1 MTILL
6 VQTFL
11 LLLGAFLLG
20 ASLACLVRRGF
31 AGRQPEPV
39 VPAASAGLAAA
50 PAVHAGDADRFGRA
64 LTGGHGVAAPAEPAT
79 GPVVEVQ
86 PRPPVR
92 VSPLIEP
99 VEAPPAPVAA
109 EPAPEPEPLPT
120 PEPQLE
126 AAPAPSPEPA
136 PEPQRAEQSYTQIAV
151 AAAAGAAAIAAA
163 RGLDAPETRD
173 DRDTQDATA
182 DAASESS
189 YDDGRSYTEI
199 ATGIAAGG
207 LAVAAAGG
215 TEPESE
221 PEEAA
226 DDEADAGEAAAD
238 DTPVEEEPSAEAD
251 ALAEAEADVAD
262 QEPATE
268 ASSVSSRFGTPIAD
282 AIVPLAA
289 SEETG
294 DDLTRIH
301 SIDAALRARLNR
313 LGVTRF
319 SEIGA
324 WSASDLT
331 HFSQSL
337 GVVPGRI
344 EQENWVGQAQ
354 VLASGGVT
362 DYPRWRG
369 PELMPRAALPADGE
383 RLHRIIGIDPD
394 SEAIL
399 RANGVTGLLD
409 VAAWTEEDVSWYER
423 ILGTPG
429 RIGRENWVEQARFL
443 TRGSGIASAI
453 ESVSAPIAGA
463 AAAAAAGVAAV
474 AVASEEEDTE
484 PAAREEAEPE
494 VADGE
499 AAEPE
504 PAELEAAELETVEPE
519 TEVSDADASS
529 SEPGQPFPGPRS
541 EAVAGLR
548 SVRSEAFKGS
558 GSGFGGPVT
567 GEVDDLKRIRGIGV
581 LIEKKLHSLGVISY
595 EQVANWTGE
604 DVDRISQLLDFK
616 GRIER
621 ENWIEQA
628 RILASGG
635 QTEFSRR
642 VDRGEA

>member
-31 AGRQPEPV
+31 AGRQPEPAI
-39 VPAASAGLAAA
+39 PAASPGFTATPATQ

-64 LTGGHGVAAPAEPAT
+64 LTGGHGAATASFQPAT

-99 VEAPPAPVAA
+99 VDVAPASEPEPAPAPI
-109 EPAPEPEPLPT
+109 PAPEPQPERQ
-120 PEPQLE
+120 PEPQPE
-126 AAPAPSPEPA
+126 PQAAPSPEPA
-136 PEPQRAEQSYTQIAV
+136 PQPQRTEQSYTQIAV
-151 AAAAGAAAIAAA
+151 AAAAGAAALAAS
-163 RGLDAPETRD
+163 RGL
-173 DRDTQDATA
+173 
-182 DAASESS
+182 AASEVRDDGERHDAERDASLRDVASASS
-189 YDDGRSYTEI
+189 HEDGRSYTEI
-199 ATGIAAGG
+199 ATGIVVGG
-207 LAVAAAGG
+207 LAAAAAAGHAQ
-215 TEPESE
+215 
-221 PEEAA
+221 PEETAEDEVQREETAA
-226 DDEADAGEAAAD
+226 EERVADAEPD
-238 DTPVEEEPSAEAD
+238 DRAEGDPAGNDPVA
-251 ALAEAEADVAD
+251 
-262 QEPATE
+262 
-268 ASSVSSRFGTPIAD
+268 SRFGTAIAD
-282 AIVPLAA
+282 AIVPLA
-289 SEETG
+289 ETG

-301 SIDAALRARLNR
+301 SIDADLRGRLNR

-324 WSASDLT
+324 WSASDLV

-362 DYPRWRG
+362 DYSRWRG

-399 RANGVTGLLD
+399 RANGVTRLLD
-409 VAAWTEEDVSWYER
+409 VAAWTEDDVSWYER
-423 ILGTPG
+423 ILGAPG

-443 TRGSGIASAI
+443 TRGSGVADAM
-453 ESVSAPIAGA
+453 ESVSAPVA
-463 AAAAAAGVAAV
+463 AAAAAAAAAV
-474 AVASEEEDTE
+474 AGPSADAMGE
-484 PAAREEAEPE
+484 PSVP
-494 VADGE
+494 E
-499 AAEPE
+499 AADS
-504 PAELEAAELETVEPE
+504 ETVEPE
-519 TEVSDADASS
+519 AAGPDADRDSQDPPQALL
-529 SEPGQPFPGPRS
+529 GPRS

-548 SVRSEAFKGS
+548 SVRSEALIGS
-558 GSGFGGPVT
+558 GGGFGTPVS
-567 GEVDDLKRIRGIGV
+567 GDVDDLKRIRGIGV

-595 EQVANWTGE
+595 EQVANWSGE
-604 DVDRISQLLDFK
+604 DIDRISQLLDFK